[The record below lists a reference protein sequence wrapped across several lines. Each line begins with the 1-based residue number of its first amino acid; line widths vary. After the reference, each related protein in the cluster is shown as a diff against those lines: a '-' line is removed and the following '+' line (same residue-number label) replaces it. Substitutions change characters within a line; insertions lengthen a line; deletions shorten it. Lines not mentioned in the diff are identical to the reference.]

1 MSSKRVRRWLLT
13 AGVVGL
19 GAVGFV
25 AFGRSGTPTATVP
38 EARAEKPAV
47 AVVLEPV
54 TARPVRRTVTV
65 VGSLYGRDEVTVTP
79 KVEGR
84 VLKIHHDVG
93 DVVRPGETLLELDPV
108 DCRLAVAE
116 ARRGLELEL
125 AKLGLKELP
134 VGPFD
139 VQALPSVVRAAAL
152 VKNAAARRERLAQL
166 GNVVATA
173 EERDQLNTDY
183 EVARANH
190 SSAILDAEATLAA
203 ARQRQAMLE
212 TAEQKLRD
220 TRVVVP
226 RPSDKLA
233 PDGKP
238 LEYAEYVVSSRSVTE
253 GEIVQTMPI
262 PGLNSTLFK
271 LVIDRPLKLQAAVP
285 ERHRGEVRVGMSA
298 ELTVEA
304 YPSQTFAGTVA
315 RVSPMVD
322 RASRTFQVE
331 IHVPNADRRLSAGS
345 FAKAA
350 ILTRIDEK
358 ARTVPEEA
366 LVSFAGVTKVF
377 VVKDGVAH
385 EVPVKAGVSIDVPS
399 EPRVSAAEPRASAR
413 GGARTWVEIEGELP
427 LGTLIVTAGQT
438 QLADGTAVRVREGAG
453 K

>member
-13 AGVVGL
+13 AGVVAV

-25 AFGRSGTPTATVP
+25 AFGRSGSQTAAP

-84 VLKIHHDVG
+84 VLKIHHDVS
-93 DVVRPGETLLELDPV
+93 DVVRPGDILLELDPV
-108 DCRLAVAE
+108 DYRLAVAE
-116 ARRGLELEL
+116 AKRGLELEL

-134 VGPFD
+134 TGVFD
-139 VQALPSVVRAAAL
+139 VQALPLVVRAAVL
-152 VKNAAARRERLAQL
+152 EKNAAARRERLSQL
-166 GNVVATA
+166 GNISSV

-190 SSAILDAEATLAA
+190 RSAVLDAEATLAS

-226 RPSDKLA
+226 RPSDRLA

-238 LEYAEYVVSSRSVTE
+238 LENAEYVVASRSVSE

-285 ERHRGEVRVGMSA
+285 ERHRGEIKVGMTA

-304 YPSQTFAGTVA
+304 YPGETFAGTVA

-322 RASRTFQVE
+322 RSSRTFQVE
-331 IHVPNADRRLSAGS
+331 IHVPNIDRRLCPGS
-345 FAKAA
+345 FAKVA

-377 VVKDGVAH
+377 VVKDGVAR
-385 EVPVKAGVSIDVPS
+385 EVPVKAGVAMDVPGTGR
-399 EPRVSAAEPRASAR
+399 P
-413 GGARTWVEIEGELP
+413 RTWVEIEGELP
-427 LGTLIVTAGQT
+427 LGTLIVTTGQT
-438 QLADGTAVRVREGAG
+438 QLADGTPVRVREGAG